1 MPSRY
6 LIGIDLGT
14 TNSVVAYIDT
24 QEVADAGS
32 PIRVFPVPQLVA
44 HGEVLTLPA
53 LPSFLYFPT
62 EDELSAGAV
71 SATWDEDP
79 PMVTGVLAREQGAL
93 VPSRQV
99 SSAKSWLSYPGVDRR
114 AKILPAQAE
123 SPQAMISQPMISQP
137 MISPVEASAR
147 YLMHLRYA
155 WNGAIGI
162 DAETRFEH
170 QEIVLT
176 VPASFD
182 EEARELTVEAARRA
196 GLDTLTLLEE
206 PLAAFYAW
214 IAAKIAENRTAANR
228 TAQASGQSSRPYPA
242 LDGNGE
248 DLRDGELILICDIGG
263 GTTDFSLV
271 SARLVNGE
279 LQFERTAI
287 GEHLLLGGDNLDF
300 ALARRV
306 EDKLVK
312 DKLKD
317 IPLTL
322 RQRYA
327 LRRACCAAKE
337 RLLGDSSSDSS
348 SELSR
353 VPVTVLGSGRAVVGQ
368 ALSVD
373 LTREEV
379 LQILAAGFLPIT
391 APDEMPTHGRAHSR
405 ATALREL
412 GLPYASDPAITR
424 HLAAFLTQAA
434 VMNGLSANHRMA
446 RPNAVLF
453 NGGFCAPAVTRERII
468 EAISVWFGGAQT
480 GWRPRLLN
488 DEAVESAVESAV
500 ARGAAYYGRVRR
512 GTGLRIR
519 AGSARTYYIGWR
531 SSDGLQNDGLQGICV
546 LPAGVD
552 EGATLPL
559 LDREFSVMAN
569 RPVSFTLYSSRTRH
583 DAHGE
588 VAALD
593 EADVHRHAPLVT
605 LLRYG
610 KKMRDVYLV
619 VRLRASFTEVGTLEL
634 WCESRDTPHRWRLQ
648 FELRSEKEEAQAQP
662 LDTAKAQPVPTRSS
676 TVATS
681 DAAVESAAQLIRDV
695 FGGSADGDT
704 LAPETLVSQMEAA
717 LGAKR
722 DSWPIS
728 AIRRFSD
735 VLIEVVAGRKKSPR
749 HEVRWLNLSGFCL
762 RPGFGAPGDGARV
775 NGLRTIVSNELV
787 FADDLQCQ
795 VELLVLL
802 RRIAGGINASE
813 QQALYRK
820 HTRRAG
826 SKKKGRVNRQLD
838 YEEWRLV
845 ASLEHLPASTRAALG
860 QELVAKIR
868 KEPGDAIWLWSLGR
882 LGARIPLYGPRHS
895 VVAREI
901 AGEWLT
907 ALLDLFTFTSVA
919 ASAIAL
925 IARRTDD
932 RSRDID
938 KAIRDQAI
946 SRLIALGI
954 AEETIPLL
962 SKCVPPERAD
972 AVRSFGESLPPGLQL
987 VSSANCLLSVPAL
1000 HSSQCRVVR
1009 RM

>member
-1 MPSRY
+1 VPSRY

-14 TNSVVAYIDT
+14 TNSVVAYIDAYIDT
-24 QEVADAGS
+24 PEVADAGS
-32 PIRVFPVPQLVA
+32 PIRVFPIPQLVA

-71 SATWDEDP
+71 SATWDENP

-123 SPQAMISQPMISQP
+123 PPQP

-147 YLMHLRYA
+147 YLMHLRDA
-155 WNGAIGI
+155 WNGAIGT
-162 DAETRFEH
+162 DDETRFEH

-196 GLDTLTLLEE
+196 GLETLTLLEE

-214 IAAKIAENRTAANR
+214 IAENRQ
-228 TAQASGQSSRPYPA
+228 AQAGGPSSRRQTARPDLA
-242 LDGNGE
+242 RDGNGG

-271 SARLVNGE
+271 RARLVNGK

-306 EDKLVK
+306 EDKLEE
-312 DKLKD
+312 KLKG
-317 IPLTL
+317 IKLTL

-337 RLLGDSSSDSS
+337 RLLSDSS

-368 ALSVD
+368 TLSVD

-379 LQILAAGFLPIT
+379 LQIVTAGFLPIT
-391 APDEMPTHGRAHSR
+391 APDEMPAHGRP
-405 ATALREL
+405 TGLREL
-412 GLPYASDPAITR
+412 GLPYASDPAITK

-434 VMNGLSANHRMA
+434 VAMNGSSASQNSANQGLANQRMA
-446 RPNAVLF
+446 RPDAVLF
-453 NGGFCAPAVTRERII
+453 NGGFCAPAVTRERIV
-468 EAISVWFGGAQT
+468 EAISTWFGGTQSV
-480 GWRPRLLN
+480 WRPKLLN
-488 DEAVESAVESAV
+488 NEAANSEAGSAAGSAEESAV

-512 GTGLRIR
+512 GSGLRIR

-531 SSDGLQNDGLQGICV
+531 SDDGLQGICV
-546 LPAGVD
+546 LPSGVE
-552 EGATLPL
+552 EGTTLPL
-559 LDREFSVMAN
+559 LNREFSVLAN
-569 RPVSFTLYSSRTRH
+569 RPVSFTMYSSRTRH

-593 EADVHRHAPLVT
+593 EADEANVRRHAPLVT

-610 KKMRDVYLV
+610 KKMRELYLI

-648 FELRSEKEEAQAQP
+648 FELRGEEAQAQQ
-662 LDTAKAQPVPTRSS
+662 LDTAKAQPVPARSPA
-676 TVATS
+676 VATS
-681 DAAVESAAQLIRDV
+681 DATVESAAQLIRRIL
-695 FGGSADGDT
+695 GGSAVDDT
-704 LAPETLVSQMEAA
+704 LASETLVSQMETA
-717 LGAKR
+717 LGAKK
-722 DSWPIS
+722 DSWPVS

-735 VLIEVVAGRKKSPR
+735 VLIEVAAGRKQSPR

-762 RPGFGAPGDGARV
+762 RPGFGAPGDDARV
-775 NGLRTIVSNELV
+775 NDLRKIASNELV

-826 SKKKGRVNRQLD
+826 NKKKGRVNRQLE

-845 ASLEHLPASTRAALG
+845 TSLEHLLASTRASLG
-860 QELVAKIR
+860 QELVAKVR
-868 KEPGDAIWLWSLGR
+868 REPGDAIWLWSLGR
-882 LGARIPLYGPRHS
+882 LGARIPLYGPRHA
-895 VVAREI
+895 VVAPEV
-901 AGEWLT
+901 AGEWLK
-907 ALLDLFTFTSVA
+907 AVLDLSTFTA
-919 ASAIAL
+919 ATASAIVQL
-925 IARRTDD
+925 ARRTDD
-932 RSRDID
+932 RRGDID
-938 KAIRDQAI
+938 DAIREQAI
-946 SRLIALGI
+946 SRLKAIGI
-954 AEETIPLL
+954 AEETIQLL
-962 SKCVPPERAD
+962 SKYVPPEPAD

-1000 HSSQCRVVR
+1000 HSSGPTFSKPA
-1009 RM
+1009 